1 MNPTDAATEG
11 TRSADEIREYL
22 VGRLNAALPR
32 PEVFGGEIALRT
44 LIDPLAFVDHREQA
58 WADENRALRASG
70 AFQATGVIGGFARL
84 LPDHRDQ
91 KAAASVYAE
100 FAHRNGWLELDRVLT
115 PEEYRA
121 LRDAVPVWCT
131 ENKWFTDVVESFGPP
146 SLLIGGTNPQFS
158 KALGYATGRPEDPM
172 VFFHLW
178 NGTRP
183 GNPPSGPPMYGQPV
197 VMAVRCADGGAGPFA
212 GTFTFTP
219 EGAHRRPP
227 PQEY

>member
-1 MNPTDAATEG
+1 MNPTDAAPEA
-11 TRSADEIREYL
+11 TRSADEIRAYL

-32 PEVFGGEIALRT
+32 PEMFGGEIALRT
-44 LIDPLAFVDHREQA
+44 LLDHLAFAEGREQA
-58 WADENRALRASG
+58 WADENQALRAAG

-100 FAHRNGWLELDRVLT
+100 FAHRNGWLELDRALSS
-115 PEEYRA
+115 EEYRA
-121 LRDAVPVWCT
+121 LRDAVPKWCT
-131 ENKWFTDVVESFGPP
+131 ENKWFTDVVESFGEP

-158 KALGYATGRPEDPM
+158 KTLGYATARPEDPM
-172 VFFHLW
+172 VLFHLW

-197 VMAVRCADGGAGPFA
+197 VMAVRCADGPDPFA

-227 PQEY
+227 AEEY

>member
-1 MNPTDAATEG
+1 MNPTDDPAEA
-11 TRSADEIREYL
+11 TRSVKEIRAYL

-32 PEVFGGEIALRT
+32 PEMFGGEIALRT
-44 LIDPLAFVDHREQA
+44 LIEHLAFVDGREQA
-58 WADENRALRASG
+58 WGEENQALRAGG
-70 AFQATGVIGGFARL
+70 AFQPTGVIGGFALL

-100 FAHRNGWLELDRVLT
+100 FAHRSGWLELDRTLT
-115 PEEYRA
+115 SEEYQA
-121 LRDAVPVWCT
+121 LRRDVPDWCA

-158 KALGYATGRPEDPM
+158 KTLGYATARPEDPM

-197 VMAVRCADGGAGPFA
+197 VMAVRCGDGPFA
-212 GTFTFTP
+212 DTFTFTP

-227 PQEY
+227 APME

>member
-1 MNPTDAATEG
+1 MKPTDATTEA
-11 TRSADEIREYL
+11 TRSAAEIRAYL

-32 PEVFGGEIALRT
+32 PEMFGGEIALRT
-44 LIDPLAFVDHREQA
+44 LLDHLAFVDDREQA
-58 WADENRALRASG
+58 WADENQALRASG
-70 AFQATGVIGGFARL
+70 AFQATGVIGGFALL

-100 FAHRNGWLELDRVLT
+100 FARRNGWLELDRALT
-115 PEEYRA
+115 PEEYQA
-121 LRDAVPVWCT
+121 LLGEVPAWCA

-158 KALGYATGRPEDPM
+158 KTLGYATERPEDPM

-183 GNPPSGPPMYGQPV
+183 GNPPGGAPMYGQPV
-197 VMAVRCADGGAGPFA
+197 VMAVRRADGGDGPFS

-227 PQEY
+227 AQEY